1 MGVTAVKH
9 SLMKKMI
16 IAISFASLFSGVA
29 QAGEA
34 PASTVSP
41 SVKANQSA
49 SNKQRVTDYMHAL
62 FVERDLGKVETFWG
76 KEMIQHNPTMI

>member
-1 MGVTAVKH
+1 
-9 SLMKKMI
+9 MKKMI

-29 QAGEA
+29 QAGEP
-34 PASTVSP
+34 PASTV
-41 SVKANQSA
+41 KASQSA